1 MRKFIP
7 LILMTGALLSG
18 CSGATKARGETS
30 RLISSD
36 LTIYVDS
43 SAAPFRDTIFQVM
56 SYNVEN
62 LFDTVYSGTEYR
74 DYSPGTSNYS
84 SKFFW
89 IKVHHVEKV
98 IKDAGADIVGLQE
111 VESRISVHAIQESLR
126 EEGFRYYV
134 VADRPQRTAVN
145 VALLSKYPIIFA
157 RGYYTIERVRNLL
170 LAGILIN
177 GDTLYILVNHWKS
190 KSGPESMRIE
200 IAKIVRAVVDSILER
215 DPDADIVLVGDFN
228 THHDETQSDV
238 VTGDAFNPKIVV
250 GLIDILKTTGNKKL
264 LSRGYLYNLWYDLPE
279 KQRGSHFFA
288 GKWGTLDHI
297 IVSAGLF
304 DEKGI
309 SYLSGS
315 FHVFKP
321 PYLLTP
327 SGTPYRWQV
336 NRGPGFTEHLGKGF
350 SDHLPIVA
358 TFVAR

>member
-1 MRKFIP
+1 MKKFILHI
-7 LILMTGALLSG
+7 LIGVAIASCSAATG
-18 CSGATKARGETS
+18 S
-30 RLISSD
+30 RSEGKELISSD

-43 SAAPFRDTIFQVM
+43 TAPVVSDTIFQIM

-84 SKFFW
+84 PRFFW
-89 IKVHHVEKV
+89 IKVHHVERV

-111 VESRISVHAIQESLR
+111 VESIISVHAIQESLR
-126 EEGFRYYV
+126 DEGFRYYV

-145 VALLSKYPIIFA
+145 VALLSKYPIVFA
-157 RGYYTIERVRNLL
+157 KGYYTIPRVRNIL

-177 GDTLYILVNHWKS
+177 GDTLYVLVNHWKS

-200 IAKIVRAVVDSILER
+200 IAKVVRAIVDSILLR

-238 VTGDAFNPKIVV
+238 VAGDAFNPRVVV
-250 GLIDILKTTGNKKL
+250 GLIDILKTTGDRKL
-264 LSRGYLYNLWYDLPE
+264 LKKGYLYNLWYELPE
-279 KQRGSHFFA
+279 DERGSHFFA

-304 DEKGI
+304 DEKGV
-309 SYLSGS
+309 SYVPGS

-327 SGTPYRWQV
+327 SGIPYRWQT

-350 SDHLPIVA
+350 SDHLPLVA
-358 TFVAR
+358 SFVAR

>member
-1 MRKFIP
+1 MKKFAALITGI
-7 LILMTGALLSG
+7 LILGG
-18 CSGATKARGETS
+18 CSGVMKTRPAENK
-30 RLISSD
+30 LISSD

-43 SAAPFRDTIFQVM
+43 SAAIFQDTVFQIM

-62 LFDTVYSGTEYR
+62 LFDTIYSGMEYS

-84 SKFFW
+84 SRFFW
-89 IKVHHVEKV
+89 IKVHNVEKV

-111 VESRISVHAIQESLR
+111 VESVISVHAIQESLKD
-126 EEGFRYYV
+126 EGFRYFV
-134 VADRPQRTAVN
+134 VADRPQKTPVN

-157 RGYYTIERVRNLL
+157 RGYYTIDRVRNLL
-170 LAGILIN
+170 LAGILVH

-200 IAKIVRAVVDSILER
+200 IAKVVRAVVDSILAR

-228 THHDETQSDV
+228 THLDETQSDV
-238 VTGDAFNPKIVV
+238 MTGDAFNPKVVV
-250 GLIDILKTTGNKKL
+250 GLIDILKTTGDKKL
-264 LSRGYLYNLWYDLPE
+264 LSKGYLYNLWYELPE
-279 KQRGSHFFA
+279 DKRGSHFFA
-288 GKWGTLDHI
+288 GRWGTLDHI

-309 SYLSGS
+309 SYVPGS
-315 FHVFKP
+315 FKVFKP

-327 SGTPYRWQV
+327 SGIPYRWQI
-336 NRGPGFTEHLGKGF
+336 NRGPDYTEHLGKGY
-350 SDHLPIVA
+350 SDHLPIMA

>member
-1 MRKFIP
+1 MP
-7 LILMTGALLSG
+7 LIIALGIGLAG
-18 CSGATKARGETS
+18 CSGTIKGRDEGNK
-30 RLISSD
+30 LISSD
-36 LTIYVDS
+36 LAIYVDS
-43 SAAPFRDTIFQVM
+43 TAPIFDDTVFQIM

-111 VESRISVHAIQESLR
+111 VESAISVHAIQESLR
-126 EEGFRYYV
+126 DEGFRYYV

-145 VALLSKYPIIFA
+145 VALISKYPIIFA

-170 LAGILIN
+170 LAGVLIH
-177 GDTLYILVNHWKS
+177 GDTLYVLVNHWKS

-200 IAKIVRAVVDSILER
+200 IAKVVRAVVDSILAR

-228 THHDETQSDV
+228 THMDETQSDV
-238 VTGDAFNPKIVV
+238 VTGDAFNPKVVV
-250 GLIDILKTTGNKKL
+250 GLIDILKTTGDRSL
-264 LSRGYLYNLWYDLPE
+264 LSKGYLYNLWYELPE
-279 KQRGSHFFA
+279 DERGSHFFA

-304 DEKGI
+304 DGKGI
-309 SYLSGS
+309 SYVSGS
-315 FHVFKP
+315 FRVFKP
-321 PYLLTP
+321 SYLLTP

-336 NRGPGFTEHLGKGF
+336 NRGPDYTEHLGKGF
-350 SDHLPIVA
+350 SDHLPIMA

>member
-7 LILMTGALLSG
+7 FIITSLVLGG
-18 CSGATKARGETS
+18 CSGAVKARSEGKK
-30 RLISSD
+30 LIYSD

-43 SAAPFRDTIFQVM
+43 SAAIFQDTVFQVM

-62 LFDTVYSGTEYR
+62 LFDTIYTGTEYS

-89 IKVHHVEKV
+89 IKVHNVERV

-111 VESRISVHAIQESLR
+111 VESVISVHAIQESLR
-126 EEGFRYYV
+126 DEGFRYFV
-134 VADRPQRTAVN
+134 VADKPQRTAVN
-145 VALLSKYPIIFA
+145 VALISKYPIIFA

-177 GDTLYILVNHWKS
+177 GDTLYVLVNHWKS

-200 IAKIVRAVVDSILER
+200 IAKVVRSVVDSILAR

-228 THHDETQSDV
+228 THMDETQSDV
-238 VTGDAFNPKIVV
+238 MTGDAFNPQVVV
-250 GLIDILKTTGNKKL
+250 GLIDILKTTGDRNL
-264 LSRGYLYNLWYDLPE
+264 LSKGYLYNLWYDLPE
-279 KQRGSHFFA
+279 DQRGSHFFA

-304 DEKGI
+304 DDRGI
-309 SYLSGS
+309 SYIPGS
-315 FHVFKP
+315 FKVFKP

-327 SGTPYRWQV
+327 SGIPYRWQI
-336 NRGPGFTEHLGKGF
+336 NRGPDYTEHLGKGF
-350 SDHLPIVA
+350 SDHLPIMA
-358 TFVAR
+358 SFIAR